1 MLTLFPIKLYTTSNC
16 HLCEQA
22 VELLTQAK
30 LTKQLVLVEIVD
42 DALLLAMYGTRIP
55 VLQRTDTTS
64 ELDWPFS
71 VDTIIKFMNAST

>member
-1 MLTLFPIKLYTTSNC
+1 MLTLFPLKLYTTSNC

-22 VELLTQAK
+22 IGLLTQAK
-30 LTKQLVLVEIVD
+30 LEKQLVLVEIVD
-42 DALLLAMYGTRIP
+42 DASLLAMYGTRIP

-71 VDTIIKFMNAST
+71 VNTIIEFISDST

>member
-22 VELLTQAK
+22 IEMLRQAT
-30 LTKQLVLVEIVD
+30 LTKQLIHVEIVD
-42 DALLLAMYGTRIP
+42 DALLLAVYGTRIP
-55 VLQRTDTTS
+55 VLQRTDTAS

-71 VDTIIKFMNAST
+71 IDDIIQFVSA